1 MVDERLPL
9 VVEGHAAKVQQ
20 GLGAGESPV
29 HPGPFHPVLDDVAA
43 GPFDHAG
50 GDGVAGGE
58 VPIIMNAVAV
68 ALEIAVNLLQA
79 GAGGGG
85 QRALLGEVLQPAD
98 HPSPHAAQ
106 QPADQHFHPLQRPV
120 AAGIVKEMHR
130 LPQVAGGVQ
139 QVEDFDP
146 GRVA

>member
-1 MVDERLPL
+1 MDRDVRIEARRFALDVRVHERLPL

-29 HPGPFHPVLDDVAA
+29 HPGPLHPVLNDVAA

-58 VPIIMNAVAV
+58 VPIVVDAVAV
-68 ALEIAVNLLQA
+68 AVEITVNLRQP

-85 QRALLGEVLQPAD
+85 PLALLGE
-98 HPSPHAAQ
+98 
-106 QPADQHFHPLQRPV
+106 
-120 AAGIVKEMHR
+120 GW
-130 LPQVAGGVQ
+130 
-139 QVEDFDP
+139 
-146 GRVA
+146 